1 MDRKSFFQPPTQGK
15 EIKPEID
22 FVEIFRGKLAGIEVI
37 SEHLRGYFQED
48 LEKLGIKDKKRMC
61 AGVVFEIGVI
71 DDYITRYAGTQFN
84 PDKESKRLE
93 LWIEDIES
101 AKMFEKFRH
110 HDVESEL
117 EYFLEEHSMPI
128 TKIRPTPFY
137 LIQDSDDKIYIILEK
152 IGRSIDEQ
160 TEKETVVRSLWL
172 DLQKKYGIEKIFRE
186 PEKGVK
192 EDAYADVDLVG
203 KLREYNYLL
212 AIIKK
217 YDLNDLQS
225 LKLRTLIQRN
235 HDLKR
240 SINYDTLANQIAKQE
255 KLS

>member
-1 MDRKSFFQPPTQGK
+1 MDQESFFQPPAKGK

-22 FVEIFRGKLAGIEVI
+22 FVEIFKRKLDSIEVVP
-37 SEHLRGYFQED
+37 EHLRGYFHED

-84 PDKESKRLE
+84 SDKENKRLE

-101 AKMFEKFRH
+101 VEMFKKFRH
-110 HDVESEL
+110 HNVESDL

-152 IGRSIDEQ
+152 IGRSIDEK

-172 DLQKKYGIEKIFRE
+172 DLQKKYDIAKIFRE

-192 EDAYADVDLVG
+192 KDAYADVDLVG
-203 KLREYNYLL
+203 KLREYSYLL

-240 SINYDTLANQIAKQE
+240 PVNYDILANQIAKQE